1 MTHKKFTLLQNFFT
15 INILILAIYLISS
28 KVDARIIKPTNNII
42 ISDTKYQTIA
52 KFAISI
58 AISDKEKETGLMNV
72 EKLPQNQGMLFIFQD
87 DNQRINMWMHNTLIN
102 LDMIFI
108 DKNNKIIGLHRNAKS
123 LDKTLIHTPINT
135 KKVLEIN
142 AGMIDKFKIKEGYS
156 ISNL

>member
-72 EKLPQNQGMLFIFQD
+72 EKLPQNQGILFKQ
-87 DNQRINMWMHNTLIN
+87 HSLI
-102 LDMIFI
+102 LW
-108 DKNNKIIGLHRNAKS
+108 
-123 LDKTLIHTPINT
+123 
-135 KKVLEIN
+135 
-142 AGMIDKFKIKEGYS
+142 
-156 ISNL
+156 